1 MRGYLLAPPEQ
12 QKRIALK
19 RERTR
24 SNAFLH
30 CQKDSGKLGRKPG
43 DSAKFSG
50 FSLTDREL
58 SLNFDRS
65 NPPYILPNFREA
77 SL

>member
-1 MRGYLLAPPEQ
+1 MVS
-12 QKRIALK
+12 K
-19 RERTR
+19 
-24 SNAFLH
+24 H
-30 CQKDSGKLGRKPG
+30 CQKDSRKLGKLGGKPG

-65 NPPYILPNFREA
+65 NPPYILSNFREA